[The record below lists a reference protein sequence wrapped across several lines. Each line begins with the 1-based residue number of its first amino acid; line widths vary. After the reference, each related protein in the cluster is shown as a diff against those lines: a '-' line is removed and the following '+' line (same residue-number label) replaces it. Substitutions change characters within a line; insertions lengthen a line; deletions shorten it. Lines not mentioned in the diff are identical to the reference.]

1 MEIYDNS
8 ELMLWHDQASVLRQS
23 KRKKKKK
30 RPCRETTKKRF
41 QVRVQSFGMLESG
54 FVAMSCPFYGQA
66 QDGAT
71 HASAFFVKV
80 CRHPGS

>member
-8 ELMLWHDQASVLRQS
+8 ELMLWHDRAPALRQS
-23 KRKKKKK
+23 KRKKKKKK

-41 QVRVQSFGMLESG
+41 QVRVQNFGMLESG

-66 QDGAT
+66 QD
-71 HASAFFVKV
+71 ASAFFVKV
-80 CRHPGS
+80 CRHSGS